1 MNGRKIITGALLA
14 FILASVGYLVFK
26 EQRAASGDVPTGAGD
41 AESVEAGGDD
51 QASARKL
58 VVYYF
63 HTTKRCN
70 TCRAIER
77 QAKEAIETG
86 FSEALM
92 AGRLEWREVNL
103 DEPGQGHFVTDFQV
117 TGSSLVL
124 ADTVGGKVSRF
135 KVLQKVW
142 NLVANPA
149 EFATYVQGETT
160 SWLEGS

>member
-1 MNGRKIITGALLA
+1 MNGRTIATGALLA

-26 EQRAASGDVPTGAGD
+26 EQRAVVADPP
-41 AESVEAGGDD
+41 AESSAAKAAKGTNDD
-51 QASARKL
+51 TGARKL

-103 DEPGQGHFVTDFQV
+103 DEPGNERFVTDFQV

>member
-1 MNGRKIITGALLA
+1 M
-14 FILASVGYLVFK
+14 
-26 EQRAASGDVPTGAGD
+26 
-41 AESVEAGGDD
+41 
-51 QASARKL
+51 
-58 VVYYF
+58 
-63 HTTKRCN
+63 
-70 TCRAIER
+70 
-77 QAKEAIETG
+77 
-86 FSEALM
+86 
-92 AGRLEWREVNL
+92 
-103 DEPGQGHFVTDFQV
+103 